1 MTSLICGS
9 LAFDTIMSFHGRF
22 SEALLADQLHKIN
35 VAFLVPGIR
44 REYGGCAGN
53 IAYNLKLL
61 GGDPLIMA
69 TIGQDGAPYLERLKN
84 QGISSRCIR
93 SFDDAYTAQAF
104 ITTDADNNQITA
116 FHPGA
121 MGNSHHNKIS
131 EAGDVKLAIVAPDG
145 RDGMIEHA
153 RDCAAAKIPFIFDP
167 GQGLPMFSGL
177 ELIDF
182 IELATYVA
190 VNDYEAELLT
200 ERTGLSLPE
209 ISQRVS
215 ALVVTRGEQGAEIFT
230 ADGRFDIPV
239 VRVHQVIDPTGCGDA
254 FRAGMLFGLTRGMD
268 WVTIGRLASLMG
280 AIKIASQGGQNHAPT
295 RDAIEDHFHKEFGY
309 RF

>member
-61 GGDPLIMA
+61 GGDPLVMA
-69 TIGQDGAPYLERLKN
+69 TVGQDGAPYLERLKH
-84 QGISSRCIR
+84 QGISTQCIR
-93 SFDDAYTAQAF
+93 AFEDAYTAQAF

-121 MGNSHHNKIS
+121 MSHSHHNKVKD
-131 EAGDVKLAIVAPDG
+131 AGTVTLAIIAPDG

-153 RDCAAAKIPFIFDP
+153 RDCAQLGIPFIFDP
-167 GQGLPMFSGL
+167 GQGLPMFSGD
-177 ELIDF
+177 ELKQF
-182 IELATYVA
+182 IEMATYVA

-200 ERTGLSLPE
+200 ERTGLTLPE
-209 ISQRVS
+209 IAERVS

-230 ADGRFDIPV
+230 ADGKFDIPV
-239 VRVHQVIDPTGCGDA
+239 VKVDKVVDPTGCGDA

-268 WVTIGRLASLMG
+268 WMTIGRLASLMG
-280 AIKIASQGGQNHAPT
+280 AIKIESQGGQNHAPSVEQ
-295 RDAIEDHFHKEFGY
+295 IEQRFEREFGY

>member
-84 QGISSRCIR
+84 QGISTRCIR

-104 ITTDADNNQITA
+104 ITTDADNNQSTA

-167 GQGLPMFSGL
+167 GQGLPMFSGP

-239 VRVHQVIDPTGCGDA
+239 VRVDQVIDPTGCGDA

-268 WVTIGRLASLMG
+268 WMTIGRLASLMG